1 MKRMSLKLKLT
12 LIYTFFMMLVTCVA
26 LGILFSLSN
35 KEVLSSKRMQLQKHV
50 QESMEDIG
58 SDAGKL
64 KVDSDFYNLEDNIYL
79 SLYGTN
85 GDFLYGRVPYGFDK
99 QPDFQ
104 DGRLRTITENSSEW
118 FVFDLEYYAEDYGPV
133 YIRGI
138 TSVTRAEESF
148 LITLRFA
155 MIILPLLVIL
165 TAIIG
170 YRFTRRTLKPV
181 RLITETVRKIQAD
194 EDLSRRVDLGD
205 GKDEIY
211 HLANTFDQLLEQLEK
226 AFGREKQFTSDV
238 SHELRTPITVILTQC
253 DALLTDPTLTSHQ
266 LAQVELIE
274 RKAQNMAQMI
284 SQLLLLSRA
293 DQGRQK
299 LTLECLNISELME
312 MTAEEQQLLAH
323 EKQITIH
330 QEIEPDI
337 WYDVDETFFIRMLT
351 NLFSNAVS
359 YGKQGGNIYARLSVQ
374 NNFITGSIKDDGIG
388 ISKDVLPHIWERF
401 YRADTSRTDSGHS
414 GLGLSMTKWIVE
426 AHGGTITAESELGKG
441 STFTFLLPLK

>member
-165 TAIIG
+165 TAIIN
-170 YRFTRRTLKPV
+170 RSFK
-181 RLITETVRKIQAD
+181 
-194 EDLSRRVDLGD
+194 
-205 GKDEIY
+205 
-211 HLANTFDQLLEQLEK
+211 LL
-226 AFGREKQFTSDV
+226 V
-238 SHELRTPITVILTQC
+238 
-253 DALLTDPTLTSHQ
+253 
-266 LAQVELIE
+266 
-274 RKAQNMAQMI
+274 
-284 SQLLLLSRA
+284 
-293 DQGRQK
+293 
-299 LTLECLNISELME
+299 
-312 MTAEEQQLLAH
+312 
-323 EKQITIH
+323 
-330 QEIEPDI
+330 
-337 WYDVDETFFIRMLT
+337 
-351 NLFSNAVS
+351 
-359 YGKQGGNIYARLSVQ
+359 
-374 NNFITGSIKDDGIG
+374 
-388 ISKDVLPHIWERF
+388 
-401 YRADTSRTDSGHS
+401 
-414 GLGLSMTKWIVE
+414 
-426 AHGGTITAESELGKG
+426 
-441 STFTFLLPLK
+441 